1 MCNIGKKCMYG
12 YEILKSRVCYY
23 VVEFKYIVFRLAES
37 LFKSINVLKRLD
49 VSPENS
55 LLMVGVPSDRR
66 PERSFVRLRGS
77 RM

>member
-1 MCNIGKKCMYG
+1 MRYSI
-12 YEILKSRVCYY
+12 VCYY
-23 VVEFKYIVFRLAES
+23 GVEFKYNIVFRLAES